1 MPKSTQRILIR
12 QKTLMEMLDLSS
24 SGLYELRK
32 RDPSFPKPIKDG
44 SSQQAPAFY
53 VADEVKSWL
62 IDRIT
67 ERDRSSKQDDDAW

>member
-1 MPKSTQRILIR
+1 MSRDTKKILIR

-24 SGLYELRK
+24 SGFYELRK

-62 IDRIT
+62 IDRMT
-67 ERDRSSKQDDDAW
+67 ARDNQVP

>member
-1 MPKSTQRILIR
+1 MSRKIQKILIR

-24 SGLYELRK
+24 SGFYELKK
-32 RDPSFPKPIKDG
+32 RDPTFPRPIKDG

-53 VADEVKSWL
+53 VYEEVRCWL

-67 ERDRSSKQDDDAW
+67 ARDEKR